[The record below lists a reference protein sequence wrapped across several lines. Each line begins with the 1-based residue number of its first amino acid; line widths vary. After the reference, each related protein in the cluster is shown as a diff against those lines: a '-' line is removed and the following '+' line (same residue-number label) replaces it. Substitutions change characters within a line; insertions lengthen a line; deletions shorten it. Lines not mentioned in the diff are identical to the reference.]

1 MRNVMSLVVAL
12 VVEPAMTGGGSEVVV
27 VGCEMG
33 MGMGDAE
40 GAGRT
45 LVVGA
50 SVFGGSADEE
60 EEEEEEEED
69 TGLTIRAEGRLAT
82 RLGLTP
88 GFVVEGSR
96 VVVLTSS
103 SDTCTGV
110 AVGAGVAYE
119 DVVPRPVCMA

>member
-1 MRNVMSLVVAL
+1 
-12 VVEPAMTGGGSEVVV
+12 
-27 VGCEMG
+27 
-33 MGMGDAE
+33 
-40 GAGRT
+40 

-50 SVFGGSADEE
+50 SVFGGSAD
-60 EEEEEEEED
+60 EEEEEEED

>member
-60 EEEEEEEED
+60 EEED
-69 TGLTIRAEGRLAT
+69 TGLTIRAEGRLAM

-88 GFVVEGSR
+88 GFAVEGSR

-110 AVGAGVAYE
+110 VVGAGVAYE